1 MEAEYWR
8 RVCSE
13 PPVVG
18 DSTDLLGFDC
28 GGEQW
33 VYEVCIPMGPLSSY
47 ENLPM
52 RKATDLVFMEK
63 LLKIIEDSGIPA
75 PAPIE
80 QRCVVVL

>member
-1 MEAEYWR
+1 VKRVNAVEAEYWR

-18 DSTDLLGFDC
+18 DSTELLGFDC

-33 VYEVCIPMGPLSSY
+33 VYEVCIPMGSLAECESAS
-47 ENLPM
+47 
-52 RKATDLVFMEK
+52 RKSVDLLFMEK

-80 QRCVVVL
+80 QR